1 MRLRAATY
9 NARSFRG
16 GVDRAAALFEEAG
29 PAPGGPPDVLML
41 QECGRRRVTRAFAE
55 ALGMGLVSSHRPFRR
70 VRNAILYG
78 PSWRPV
84 STAIVDLPRDR
95 GAMPR
100 GFVAVRLRRD
110 GVTLT
115 VASAH
120 LGLGGA
126 ERRRHA
132 RLLADELVA
141 GGAAV
146 VLGADLNEGPDGP
159 AARWISGRLFDA
171 FALAGHG
178 PGETFPARSPSA
190 RIDYVLVGEGV
201 RVVAARVL
209 AGAAAA
215 RASDH
220 LPLVADLEVEVPSA
234 LHVR

>member
-1 MRLRAATY
+1 MRVRAATY

-16 GVDRAAALFEEAG
+16 GVDRAAALFRSLD
-29 PAPGGPPDVLML
+29 GPPDLLMV
-41 QECGRRRVTRAFAE
+41 QECGRRRSTRAFAE

-70 VRNAILYG
+70 VRNAVLYG
-78 PSWRPV
+78 PSWRPL
-84 STAIVDLPRDR
+84 SAGIVDLPRER

-100 GFVAVRLRRD
+100 GYVSVRLRRE

-115 VASAH
+115 AASAH

-141 GGAAV
+141 GGDPV
-146 VLGADLNEGPDGP
+146 LLGADLNEGPEGP
-159 AARWISGRLFDA
+159 AARWICGRLFDA
-171 FALAGHG
+171 FALAGLG
-178 PGETFPARSPSA
+178 NGETFPARSPSA

-201 RVVAARVL
+201 RVLDARVL
-209 AGAAAA
+209 AGPAAS

-220 LPLVADLEVEVPSA
+220 LPVVADLELEGIATP
-234 LHVR
+234 